1 VSISFVTPWAALVV
15 LFVLL
20 PLAVLIAEEER
31 LHALCRRLGLRPPGW
46 RPSLEMGA
54 AFVALAAIIALA
66 AAQPVLARHTT
77 VKGRSDA
84 EAFFVFD
91 VSRSMAARTQ
101 NGPTRLDRAR
111 ADAKKLRVQL
121 GDVPVGVASITDRVL
136 PHLFP
141 SVSVNAFN
149 GVLDESLAIDRP
161 TTALA
166 YGDTLGTK
174 LGALADMVT
183 ANYFSAHAKKRVVV
197 VFTDGE
203 TRPDN
208 LSDLPSRFNDGGM
221 KALFFRYWD
230 PEERVYD
237 SRGVLNPAYS
247 PDATSGP
254 LLNGL
259 AQSLGTKVYGPG
271 DVGAAAG
278 TIGQLVGQG
287 PTTTRGRELSSTL
300 LTPYVLLLGLIPL
313 AFVLWRRN
321 LPADLRIRRRMTPT
335 VDGGRAT

>member
-1 VSISFVTPWAALVV
+1 MSISFVTPWAAFVV

-20 PLAVLIAEEER
+20 PLGVLVAEEER
-31 LHALCRRLGLRPPGW
+31 LRALCRRLGLRPPGR
-46 RPSLEMGA
+46 RPSVEMGI
-54 AFVALAAIIALA
+54 AFVALAGIIALA

-91 VSRSMAARTQ
+91 VSRSMSARTQ
-101 NGPTRLDRAR
+101 GSPDRLDRAR
-111 ADAKKLRVQL
+111 ADAKKLRAQL

-136 PHLFP
+136 PHLSP

-149 GVLDESLAIDRP
+149 GVLDESIAIDRP

-183 ANYFSAHAKKRVVV
+183 ANYFSASAKHRVVV

-208 LSDLPSRFNDGGM
+208 LSDLPSRFQDGDM
-221 KALFFRYWD
+221 KALFFRYWG

-237 SRGVLNPAYS
+237 SRGVLNSAYS

-254 LLNGL
+254 LFDGL
-259 AQSLGTKVYGPG
+259 AQSLGTKVYGSG

-278 TIGQLVGQG
+278 VIRQLVGKG
-287 PTTTRGRELSSTL
+287 PTVTRGRELSSTL
-300 LTPYVLLLGLIPL
+300 LTPYVLLFGLIPL

-321 LPADLRIRRRMTPT
+321 VPSGLRLRPAPR
-335 VDGGRAT
+335 

>member
-1 VSISFVTPWAALVV
+1 VSVSFVTPWAALVV

-20 PLAVLIAEEER
+20 PLGVLVAEEKR
-31 LHALCRRLGLRPPGW
+31 LGALCRRLGLRPPGW
-46 RPSLEMGA
+46 RPSAEMGI
-54 AFVALAAIIALA
+54 AFIVLAGVIALA

-91 VSRSMAARTQ
+91 VSRSMSARTHGSP
-101 NGPTRLDRAR
+101 NRLDRAR
-111 ADAKKLRVQL
+111 ADAKKLRAEL

-141 SVSVNAFN
+141 SESVNAFN
-149 GVLDESLAIDRP
+149 GVLDESIAIDRP

-183 ANYFSAHAKKRVVV
+183 ANYFSARAKHRVMV

-208 LSDLPSRFNDGGM
+208 LSDLPSRFNDGNM
-221 KALFFRYWD
+221 KALFFRYWGSD
-230 PEERVYD
+230 ERVYD

-247 PDATSGP
+247 PDATSGAT
-254 LLNGL
+254 LNGL
-259 AQSLGTKVYGPG
+259 AQSLGTKVYGSG

-278 TIGQLVGQG
+278 AIRQLVGKG
-287 PTTTRGRELSSTL
+287 PEVTRGRELSSTL

-321 LPADLRIRRRMTPT
+321 VPRSSLPAAS
-335 VDGGRAT
+335 GA